1 MGQPAPSGGTS
12 YQAPRSL
19 RPLLRRWVLT
29 GALAILFVS
38 CGLLLAGIIG
48 TELGVEAAA
57 LATLGALVPL
67 GIVVPS
73 LLWLDRYEAEP
84 RSNLWIAF
92 LWGTLVATTVSL
104 VLNTGS
110 LALLESVSARGED
123 VGAVIVAPV
132 VEETLKGL
140 GVVLILVLH
149 RREFDGIVDG
159 IVYAGLTAAGFAFA
173 ENVFY
178 LGRGVIEGGTEGLVG
193 VFILRCIL
201 GPFAHPLFTA
211 CLGVGVGVA
220 VHTASVVVR
229 VLAPGAGL
237 VCGMLLH
244 SLWNLSAVV
253 GIDGFFAR
261 YLLLQLPIFIA
272 AMLFAAWARRREGRL
287 IGAYLGEYVT
297 AGWLSDLEVRML
309 AALPARREA
318 RVWARGAGGRGGE
331 RAMRDFQDDGSE
343 LALLRMR
350 MAHGTAPRSA
360 AWEERALLERMS
372 QSRERY
378 LQPVR
383 NP

>member
-1 MGQPAPSGGTS
+1 MGHPGNYPEQP
-12 YQAPRSL
+12 YRAPRSL
-19 RPLLRRWVLT
+19 RPLLRRWFLT

-48 TELGVEAAA
+48 AELGVEAAG

-67 GIVVPS
+67 GVVVPS

-110 LALLESVSARGED
+110 LALLESVSRRSED
-123 VGAVIVAPV
+123 IGAVIVAPV

-140 GVVLILVLH
+140 GIVLILVLH

-220 VHTASVVVR
+220 VHTASTLVR
-229 VLAPGAGL
+229 VLAPAAGL
-237 VCGMLLH
+237 VCGMILH

-261 YLLLQLPIFIA
+261 YLLLQLPIIVA
-272 AMLFAAWARRREGRL
+272 AMLFAGWARRREGRL
-287 IGAYLGEYVT
+287 IGAYLGDYVK
-297 AGWLSDLEVRML
+297 AGWLTDLEVRML

-318 RVWARGAGGRGGE
+318 RAWARGVGGQAGE

-350 MAHGTAPRSA
+350 IAHGTAPESA
-360 AWEERALLERMS
+360 LWEERALLERIR
-372 QSRERY
+372 QSRAAY
-378 LQPVR
+378 LRPVR
-383 NP
+383 P